1 MNIPIDLFPLLT
13 TERYLNAVDTAKN
26 QVREHIKA
34 PTLEQF
40 HTNSGSIY
48 PRWFVWTVAS
58 LLGLVML
65 TSFFISSG
73 KQVAVF
79 GMVFDDL
86 PTISNHLSTSWSN
99 MSTIFMLLMSEGG
112 SVLFLLAAGTIGEES
127 PKVALFNREI
137 NIAKQVFYLF
147 AFICAGYALSANVTA
162 TVLDPV
168 VKASFAQWLA
178 SIGIPLTVLGLG
190 MMLERIAVS
199 SMRAGREQRFEFD
212 RAMITYQRAVADP
225 TGHEYYKRALFDSLY
240 AEIVRTKTTRTKLG
254 VLYEQ
259 AETNLEVKKMLVG
272 SEYNA
277 HASMALFD
285 MAVASN
291 PFLSP
296 APADNLTPSLPNGT
310 D

>member
-1 MNIPIDLFPLLT
+1 MTDIQFPLLT

-26 QVREHIKA
+26 QVREHIKV
-34 PTLEQF
+34 PMIEQF
-40 HTNSGSIY
+40 HTRSGSIY

-86 PTISNHLSTSWSN
+86 PSISNHLSTSWSN

-127 PKVALFNREI
+127 PKVLVFNREI
-137 NIAKQVFYLF
+137 NIAKWVFYIF
-147 AFICAGYALSANVTA
+147 AFICAGYALSANITA

-168 VKASFAQWLA
+168 AKAPAAQWLA

-190 MMLERIAVS
+190 MLLERIAVS
-199 SMRAGREQRFEFD
+199 SMRSGREQRFEFD
-212 RAMITYQRAVADP
+212 RAMMSYQRAVADP
-225 TGHEYYKRALFDSLY
+225 TEHEYYKRALFDSLY
-240 AEIVRTKTTRTKLG
+240 AEIVRVKATRTKLG
-254 VLYEQ
+254 LLYEQ
-259 AETNLEVKKMLVG
+259 AETDLEAKKWVVI

-285 MAVASN
+285 MAVVAS
-291 PFLSP
+291 PFLSQGP
-296 APADNLTPSLPNGT
+296 VTDLPQSLPNGSG
-310 D
+310 